1 MTTKWH
7 SDLRNRIQQGDFR
20 QEEVAKLAR
29 YDPGYFSRF
38 CAVGQR
44 RRWISRRKV
53 TAALHR
59 MEEAERAA
67 DKARQR
73 CWRRQRDERQAG
85 V

>member
-29 YDPGYFSRF
+29 YDPGYFSRILRGRTATPMDF
-38 CAVGQR
+38 EA
-44 RRWISRRKV
+44 KV
-53 TAALHR
+53 TTALHR

-67 DKARQR
+67 DKARAQVMA
-73 CWRRQRDERQAG
+73 EAEG
-85 V
+85 